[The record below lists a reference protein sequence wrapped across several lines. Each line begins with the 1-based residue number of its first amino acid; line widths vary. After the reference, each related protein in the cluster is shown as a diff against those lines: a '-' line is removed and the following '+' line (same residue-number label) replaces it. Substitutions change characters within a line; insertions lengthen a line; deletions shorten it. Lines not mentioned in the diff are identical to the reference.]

1 MLRIVLKTLIYGGI
15 ACAFYVLA
23 VMVVFQDISLEPVP
37 NTFKNKEHKAP
48 VYLISYADGPEIF
61 HQNQNFLV
69 YSGINKGIDHFI
81 NYRRC
86 LLDLDF
92 LKEHASI
99 LDEKMG
105 AGYWL
110 WKPWIIL
117 KTLKHAPPNALVIYT
132 DSGYCICGELD
143 QVFELAKQ
151 HDVIMAK
158 SGPNDGPLAAVA
170 KSQILEKNGI
180 DPAKAKHL
188 IQLVSNFI
196 VVKNTPE
203 GVAFIQKWFDLCT
216 NKEFLT
222 GENNGPG
229 HHLHDLALLN
239 ITYYNHPNGV
249 KVMDHEDMTKF
260 LTWHHRKTDRQ
271 SITLTAY
278 LRKHLTVFER
288 KLLNAPVLKDIR
300 YYIRNGFR
308 TLLES
313 HPHASKG
320 L

>member
-1 MLRIVLKTLIYGGI
+1 MLKTIFKILAYAGI
-15 ACAFYVLA
+15 ACTFYLMA
-23 VMVVFQDISLEPVP
+23 VMVIFQDISLEPVP
-37 NTFKNKEHKAP
+37 DKFKNKEHRDP

-61 HQNQNFLV
+61 YQNQNFLMH
-69 YSGINKGIDHFI
+69 SAINKGIDHFI
-81 NYRRC
+81 NYRRN

-99 LDEKMG
+99 LNEKMG

-117 KTLKHAPPNALVIYT
+117 KTLKHAPPNAVVIYT

-143 QVFELAKQ
+143 QVFELAKR

-158 SGPNDGPLAAVA
+158 AGPNDGPVTDVVKAE
-170 KSQILEKNGI
+170 ILTKNGI

-188 IQLVSNFI
+188 KQLVSNFI
-196 VVKNTPE
+196 VVKNTPA
-203 GVAFIQKWFDLCT
+203 GVEFIQKWFDLCT

-239 ITYYNHPNGV
+239 ITYYNNPDSV
-249 KVMDHEDMTKF
+249 KVMEHEDMTKF
-260 LTWHHRKTDRQ
+260 LNWHHRKTDRK
-271 SITLTAY
+271 SITLTVY
-278 LRKHLTVFER
+278 LRKHFTIFER

-300 YYIRNGFR
+300 FFIRNSFR
-308 TLLES
+308 TLFER
-313 HPHASKG
+313 HPQASKG